1 MMNTKQKHNW
11 IVDAVLFIT
20 FLFTYFMDLTGLV
33 LHQWLGVVAGVIAL
47 YHLLTHRK
55 WVSAVT
61 SRFFENTSTQARTYY
76 LLDASILT
84 GFAVMIGTGLV
95 ISTWFNL
102 ALTAYDTWKIVH
114 ITSSILT
121 LVAVIIKVLAHWK
134 WIVSVFRTRIA
145 RPLILQPAASMAR
158 SSAVMAERREF
169 LKIMGVVG
177 VASAIALAKSFES
190 LVQAQTIEPELALVD
205 SAVQTQVAEIVQ
217 STQEASAVVET
228 EVPTFQAAT
237 ATIIPTQAATAT
249 PVTVVQSQAS
259 TVSESASSS
268 CSIQCRKGCSFPGRC
283 RKYTDS
289 NSNGKCDLGECA

>member
-1 MMNTKQKHNW
+1 MNTKQKHNW